1 MTIASDR
8 QIQPHSIRLQDLN
21 TALTELDFKSSD
33 WFRTT
38 YGDAAKLCIE
48 SSASRC
54 LLMTLSDNLVG
65 TMRAG
70 GDYSALLV
78 QLAAIMLQ
86 TGYNIGR
93 RQAEAQVLEGWMQ
106 L

>member
-1 MTIASDR
+1 M
-8 QIQPHSIRLQDLN
+8 
-21 TALTELDFKSSD
+21 
-33 WFRTT
+33 
-38 YGDAAKLCIE
+38 
-48 SSASRC
+48 
-54 LLMTLSDNLVG
+54 SDNLVG